1 MIPTV
6 GLEVIYKDHIGTIR
20 FVDEHYVTLCINQF
34 KERSRDVCI
43 VINRENFKHLRL
55 LKESDK

>member
-1 MIPTV
+1 MTPTV

-20 FVDEHYVTLCINQF
+20 FVDDYYVTLCINKFQD
-34 KERSRDVCI
+34 RNRDVCI
-43 VINRENFKHLRL
+43 VIYREDFKNLRL